1 MYAEAQYVHLWC
13 RRNNPQ
19 DQQQGNKAQMEPQD
33 DDDSDD
39 DDYNYSSEN
48 LYVPMHDAI
57 PSMPSSQ
64 ALLK

>member
-1 MYAEAQYVHLWC
+1 MEA
-13 RRNNPQ
+13 
-19 DQQQGNKAQMEPQD
+19 QD

-39 DDYNYSSEN
+39 DDYNYSAEN

-64 ALLK
+64 ALLKWVMCVITIHICM